1 MEKRDGNWLSSGK
14 GVCSRTGEEK
24 LKNGMEKFDFT
35 SVCSNGMEK
44 LDFTLV
50 AGRASGRRRIS

>member
-24 LKNGMEKFDFT
+24 LKNGIDLGLFEWDGKARW
-35 SVCSNGMEK
+35 E
-44 LDFTLV
+44 L
-50 AGRASGRRRIS
+50 A